1 MTVEGELVNQV
12 LEDKTTKFTSVKLD
26 SYNGLLVSTFPS
38 TTIAI
43 FEEVVMKRNKH
54 DLSLDKKHSAAHLLI
69 L

>member
-1 MTVEGELVNQV
+1 MKQV
-12 LEDKTTKFTSVKLD
+12 VEDKTAKFTSVKLD

-43 FEEVVMKRNKH
+43 FEVVVKWDKH

>member
-1 MTVEGELVNQV
+1 M
-12 LEDKTTKFTSVKLD
+12 LENKTTKLTSVKLD

-43 FEEVVMKRNKH
+43 FEEFVVKRDKH
-54 DLSLDKKHSAAHLLI
+54 DLSLDKKHSAAHLSI